1 MKFVREMTD
10 ESYTKLIEYASKTCD
25 SFSLCQYDVYGGLS
39 DYEAEN
45 FNIITSELKYSTD
58 KIIENFSDEFLDEIY
73 LNFINDNRMH
83 FNTKLLS
90 YLKQNSKNQED
101 YENSIYLYNKQALT
115 IGIELFVLD
124 FKIKKLFKKYK
135 CYLADEE
142 NVENGICYKFKL
154 NSKTINILNEVHNI
168 YDFIYPKN
176 LEDLWIYRNGEV
188 WLDSVAHEE
197 ICCIY
202 PANNEEY
209 ELLKSFGI
217 KFHEEKNNN
226 YTIMS

>member
-115 IGIELFVLD
+115 IVI
-124 FKIKKLFKKYK
+124 
-135 CYLADEE
+135 
-142 NVENGICYKFKL
+142 
-154 NSKTINILNEVHNI
+154 
-168 YDFIYPKN
+168 
-176 LEDLWIYRNGEV
+176 
-188 WLDSVAHEE
+188 
-197 ICCIY
+197 
-202 PANNEEY
+202 
-209 ELLKSFGI
+209 
-217 KFHEEKNNN
+217 
-226 YTIMS
+226 